1 MRTIRS
7 VLKERGSRGA
17 ESRSC
22 ADKCGNLF
30 VSVRIGSC
38 MYRSGYK
45 NIICLRVSIVKHL
58 LIVFIVAFKLS
69 LRRMTNFDIKIV
81 SDNVCP

>member
-1 MRTIRS
+1 MRKIQS

-17 ESRSC
+17 EPRSF

-30 VSVRIGSC
+30 VSVRIRSC
-38 MYRSGYK
+38 MYRSRYK
-45 NIICLRVSIVKHL
+45 NIICLRITIVKHL
-58 LIVFIVAFKLS
+58 LIVFIVAFRLS